1 MLVQCFVFGAG
12 NAGKS
17 SLLQGLVR
25 KRGQPGSGKIEPKE
39 EEESAGQAPAANIA
53 VNEIPVAR
61 GNRQREGPT
70 HDPRPLPLPP
80 PHPSGSLQLMLML
93 LQSLWLI
100 PHMSVLLHNLCR
112 PSGLP
117 AFA

>member
-1 MLVQCFVFGAG
+1 MQCFVFGAA

-25 KRGQPGSGKIEPKE
+25 RHGQPGSSNMQPKA

-61 GNRQREGPT
+61 GNRQREGLTRGP
-70 HDPRPLPLPP
+70 PAPPLLWQLAAHAAAAAICFIHS
-80 PHPSGSLQLMLML
+80 PHVSFIG
-93 LQSLWLI
+93 QS
-100 PHMSVLLHNLCR
+100 V
-112 PSGLP
+112 
-117 AFA
+117 

>member
-1 MLVQCFVFGAG
+1 MQCFVFGAA

-25 KRGQPGSGKIEPKE
+25 QHGHPGSSTSERKE
-39 EEESAGQAPAANIA
+39 EEESAGQPPAANIA

-70 HDPRPLPLPP
+70 QPPFPFRPPTP
-80 PHPSGSLQLMLML
+80 PHTHIWQLAAHAAAAAAISLINF
-93 LQSLWLI
+93 SHDSFI
-100 PHMSVLLHNLCR
+100 V
-112 PSGLP
+112 
-117 AFA
+117 